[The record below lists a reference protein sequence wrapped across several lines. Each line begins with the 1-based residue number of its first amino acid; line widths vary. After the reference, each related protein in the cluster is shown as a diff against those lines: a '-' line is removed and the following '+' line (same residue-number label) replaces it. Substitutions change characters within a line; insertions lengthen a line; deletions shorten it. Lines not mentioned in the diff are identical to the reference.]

1 MLRIG
6 LWLQLLAVFSHCAV
20 ASPAGVSQKTLQ
32 PASGVTNQRKLN
44 GRFLHITGEF
54 VSVLLVSWR

>member
-6 LWLQLLAVFSHCAV
+6 FCLQLLAVFSHCAV
-20 ASPAGVSQKTLQ
+20 ASPTGASQKTLQ
-32 PASGVTNQRKLN
+32 PAAGVTNERKLN

-54 VSVLLVSWR
+54 VSALLVSWR